1 MTICIY
7 KQIISLIM
15 KDRNKKLELKEE
27 KILLTFLKRTRDG
40 KYAKIDK
47 ESLNHPRVDD
57 QREESY
63 QDDEYYY
70 SIR

>member
-1 MTICIY
+1 MQSVFFKGKI
-7 KQIISLIM
+7 IM
-15 KDRNKKLELKEE
+15 KAKNEKKALNEE
-27 KILLTFLKRTRDG
+27 KVLLTFLKRTRDG

-47 ESLNHPRVDD
+47 ESLDHPRVDD
-57 QREESY
+57 LREESY

>member
-1 MTICIY
+1 
-7 KQIISLIM
+7 M
-15 KDRNKKLELKEE
+15 KTKNEKLALNEE
-27 KILLTFLKRTRDG
+27 KVLLTFLKRTRDG

-47 ESLNHPRVDD
+47 ESLNYPRVDD

-63 QDDEYYY
+63 QEDEYYY

>member
-1 MTICIY
+1 MGIVCHRNT
-7 KQIISLIM
+7 IM
-15 KDRNKKLELKEE
+15 KAKNEKLALNEE
-27 KILLTFLKRTRDG
+27 KVLLSFLKRTRDG

-47 ESLNHPRVDD
+47 ESLNYPRVDD

-63 QDDEYYY
+63 QEDEYYY